1 MIWSAPVN
9 ASWSVF
15 ARDAG
20 RLLRT
25 PKVWVIVIGVLF
37 TPALYAWVNVAA
49 FWDPYGNTGN
59 IQVAVVN
66 EDEGGD
72 SDFTGELDV
81 GAQVVDQLKAN
92 DQLGWQFM
100 DAEEADDSLRKGDVY
115 ASITVP
121 ETFTSDILS
130 MFQGTYSEPTL
141 LYRVNEKDSA
151 VSPKITDQGA
161 TTLDTTVNS
170 VFKEMVAEAVTT
182 ELSSAGGDL
191 EKSLTDAQEG
201 AADAFDE
208 TAQTMAAARG
218 SLSRIQNS
226 LGGAGSTISAAQ
238 DTLGSVDTALADAVS
253 ALDQVR
259 DIMSDVQEQVST
271 FTGDAT
277 DSYLGI
283 NRALTDATSGADAA
297 VAAVTGELD
306 RAGAAIGNAGR
317 DASGALAQSERVI
330 SQLENLLGG
339 AAMTPGAAQPLQ
351 DALSDLR
358 ERSEAD
364 RALVDRLGALGT
376 DATDAAS
383 TVSAAA
389 DAFGTATDE
398 TRNAARALQTS
409 VSDAL
414 PGLNSAIDS
423 VNSTAGR
430 FSGALESTRTLLQE
444 SSGLLDGVDDG
455 LDRVDGVI
463 DSFDGNLSGIESGL
477 RTAKTDILA
486 LNVASDGSLLDSVT
500 DLDSVSISRFLST
513 PAEVE
518 SNAVYP
524 VDSYGS
530 GMASLFTNLSLWI
543 GAFMLMVIFRTEVDR
558 AGMRRLTVGQ
568 AYRGRLWLLGAL
580 SVVQSVVVTVGDLV
594 LGVQNVNPFA
604 FTGTGVLTGLAYL
617 TIIYALVSAL
627 GHIGRGIALA
637 LAFIQIPGATGLYP
651 IEMMPDFFQS
661 ISPFLP
667 LTHGI
672 TALRETVGGFY
683 GDHWWRAMGVLALM
697 ALVAFVAGMLV
708 RRWLSNV
715 NRQVNDQL
723 EEGGLIIS
731 EKVEIT
737 GSGYKLSDT
746 VGALR
751 DREGF
756 RDEID
761 RRWRRLRENYALW
774 LGLSVIV
781 GVLGVMVLG
790 VLARVI
796 PDQKTLFFGLLCLW
810 FLLVIGFIAALDY
823 IRQSYRN
830 AHEVSEM
837 SEDELQLA
845 VADKGEQA

>member
-1 MIWSAPVN
+1 MKE
-9 ASWSVF
+9 SWSVF

-59 IQVAVVN
+59 IRVAVVN
-66 EDEGGD
+66 EDKGGD
-72 SDFTGELDV
+72 SDLTGELDV
-81 GAQVVDQLKAN
+81 GARVVDQLKEN

-100 DAEEADDSLRKGDVY
+100 DADEADDALHKGDVY

-121 ETFTSDILS
+121 DTFTSDILS

-141 LYRVNEKDSA
+141 LYQVNEKDSA

-170 VFKEMVAEAVTT
+170 TFKEMVADAVTT

-191 EKSLTDAQEG
+191 ADNLTDAQEG
-201 AADAFDE
+201 TADAFDE
-208 TAQTMAAARG
+208 TAQTMSAARG
-218 SLSRIQNS
+218 SLTRIQDG
-226 LGGAGSTISAAQ
+226 LGGAGSTIAATQ
-238 DTLGSVDTALADAVS
+238 ETLGSVDTALGDAVS

-283 NRALTDATSGADAA
+283 NRALTDATSDSDAA

-317 DASGALAQSERVI
+317 DASGALAQSDRVI
-330 SQLENLLGG
+330 

-364 RALVDRLGALGT
+364 RALVDSLGALGT

-430 FSGALESTRTLLQE
+430 FSGALDSTRTLLQE

-455 LDRVDGVI
+455 LDRVDGLI

-486 LNVASDGSLLDSVT
+486 LNIASDGSLLHSVT
-500 DLDSVSISRFLST
+500 DLDSDSIGRFLST

-518 SNAVYP
+518 SHAVYP
-524 VDSYGS
+524 VSSYGS

-543 GAFMLMVIFRTEVDR
+543 GAFMLMIIFRTEVDR

-568 AYRGRLWLLGAL
+568 AYRGRLMLLGAL
-580 SVVQSVVVTVGDLV
+580 SVAQSVVVTVGDLV

-604 FTGTGVLTGLAYL
+604 FIGTGVLTGLAYL

-627 GHIGRGIALA
+627 GHIGRGIAVA

-651 IEMMPDFFQS
+651 IEMMPDFFRS

-683 GDHWWRAMGVLALM
+683 SDHWWRAMGLLALM

-723 EEGGLIIS
+723 DVGGLIIS

-737 GSGYKLSDT
+737 GSGYRLSDT

-761 RRWRRLRENYALW
+761 RRWRRLRENYARW

-781 GVLGVMVLG
+781 GVLGVVVLG
-790 VLARVI
+790 VLARMI

-810 FLLVIGFIAALDY
+810 FLLVIGFIAGLDY

-837 SEDELQLA
+837 SENELQLA